1 MIHSAKGGT
10 ILNYLLSPITP
21 LAIATP
27 ELPFTSDSGCFV
39 RPKSSSFAWI
49 AIARPKIEESP

>member
-21 LAIATP
+21 LAITTP

-39 RPKSSSFAWI
+39 RPKSSSFACI
-49 AIARPKIEESP
+49 DTVRPNIDESP